1 MYNPRKGT
9 LFYPFLIAAL
19 LLSITLLSGCG
30 GGEES
35 VAEGAPETL
44 QEEAII
50 ATSKISGYVLVA
62 SLPVND
68 TTVQYTYQ
76 ASFDNGDF
84 PASQVTARITE
95 TPDGII
101 LIDGTLSF
109 SNVEASGRQ
118 VSNKHFVIQRDL
130 SKPFHVN
137 DLIWAIEAQREASLS
152 FDAEQYE
159 LRMGVGETRDVSY
172 QLLAFNPDTVA
183 TGLSLREE
191 VDAAVQLSSRNSGV
205 ISLTPGSSRFR
216 LSQSITS
223 LTTGR
228 FELTLTATLPS
239 TGLEQSVRINIIVEA
254 DLDGDGVPDEIDL
267 CAFSILGDSVDNSGC
282 AATDVVDSS
291 AFRDLQIGETT
302 FRVQENNLEEQYSNG
317 ILTGL
322 QASGSLLLLTP
333 LGDIVLKEAELVFE
347 YGTSGMGGIE
357 RLRGTAQVPFPDV
370 GMLADAEVGTPVIA
384 DVGLDY
390 GRNLSDL
397 EAPLV
402 DDRQYLFFNFSA
414 GFEASVGPI
423 SFEAPGGKAITFVL
437 DPLDPFFFF
446 TGDLPGLS
454 DIGVEDLGI
463 AMSLRGLIPFTPDTT
478 WGIGDDIGN
487 FDANLYLQGVI
498 PFARWPLNLDG
509 SLVVDVDANDDGQTL
524 FNSFTPDVEYGGNG
538 TLNVGVD
545 FLKFFGFSFELGSA
559 SLGIKMTNG
568 EQNAYFSGMLDPDTD
583 FLPQELVPIRP
594 SATVNMAGLISDDI
608 AKSFLRGE
616 GEFNLDASTL
626 GRLVGINLNN
636 LSTTSATFSADRD
649 GINLTGYTRTS
660 IYPDVGFDGD
670 ARLNA
675 NFTGSLT
682 SWSIDLSGEMS
693 IANTPISEGRLEVS
707 TAGMLVSGEF
717 VTPLTRIG
725 MNGQIDASGIE
736 MRGNTGITIP
746 ISVVESVVEW
756 VVDAAICGTE
766 RVTDAARCGLD
777 SVTSSAICGYQ
788 AVTSAAQ
795 CGTRTVT
802 SAVHCGTSTI
812 TSAARC
818 GTNWVTDIATCGWSV
833 ITGQGGCSVARS
845 CSVANSCS
853 IANTCDIAN
862 TCSIPASCDIPR
874 GCNNSTNVTLP
885 KGEFRGDIELLLG
898 NQGIGGEVSGDYCF
912 AGDCTTLT
920 GGRVKAG
927 SSGLEACITIPAGIG
942 EVCAP
947 I

>member
-1 MYNPRKGT
+1 MSIPNKGT
-9 LFYPFLIAAL
+9 LFYPFLMGAL
-19 LLSITLLSGCG
+19 LLFITLLSGCG
-30 GGEES
+30 GSENS
-35 VAEGAPETL
+35 TAEGAPETL
-44 QEEAII
+44 QEEAIV
-50 ATSKISGYVLVA
+50 ATSKISSYVLVA
-62 SLPVND
+62 STPVDD
-68 TTVQYTYQ
+68 TTVQYTYL
-76 ASFDNGDF
+76 ATFDNDNF

-95 TPDGII
+95 SPDGTVIV
-101 LIDGTLSF
+101 DGTLSF
-109 SNVEASGRQ
+109 DNVDAGGRQ
-118 VSNKHFVIQRDL
+118 VSSKSFILQRDL

-137 DLIWAIEAQREASLS
+137 DLVWVIEAQREASLS

-159 LRMGVGETRDVSY
+159 LRMGVGESRDISY
-172 QLLAFNPDTVA
+172 QLLAFNPDTVI
-183 TGLSLREE
+183 TEVSLREE
-191 VDAAVQLSSRNSGV
+191 GGGALQLSSRNSG
-205 ISLTPGSSRFR
+205 IIRLNPGSNSFR
-216 LSQSITS
+216 LSQSVS
-223 LTTGR
+223 PLTTGR

-254 DLDGDGVPDEIDL
+254 DMDGDGVPDEIDL
-267 CAFSILGDSVDNSGC
+267 CAYSTLGDSVDNSGC
-282 AATDVVDSS
+282 AVTDVVDSS
-291 AFRDLQIGETT
+291 AFRDLQIGEII
-302 FRVQENNLEEQYSNG
+302 FRVQENNLEEQYLNG
-317 ILTGL
+317 TLTGL

-347 YGTSGMGGIE
+347 YGASGVGGIE

-370 GMLADAEVGTPVIA
+370 GMLADAEVGTPVMA

-402 DDRQYLFFNFSA
+402 DDRQYLFFDFSA
-414 GFEASVGPI
+414 GFEATVGPI
-423 SFEAPGGKAITFVL
+423 SFEAPGGKAVTFVL

-454 DIGVEDLGI
+454 DIGVEGLGI
-463 AMSLRGLIPFTPDTT
+463 AMSLQGLIPFAPDTT
-478 WGIGDDIGN
+478 WGISEGIGS

-509 SLVVDVDANDDGQTL
+509 SLAVDVDVNDDGQTL
-524 FNSFTPDVEYGGNG
+524 FNSFAPDVEYGGNG

-545 FLKFFGFSFELGSA
+545 FLRFFSFGFELGSA
-559 SLGIKMTNG
+559 SLGIKVTDG
-568 EQNAYFSGMLDPDTD
+568 EQNAYFSGMLDPDTA

-594 SATVNMAGLISDDI
+594 SAAVNMAGLISDDI

-636 LSTTSATFSADRD
+636 LSTTNATFSADRD

-670 ARLNA
+670 AQLNA
-675 NFTGSLT
+675 NFTGSPT
-682 SWSIDLSGEMS
+682 DWRIDITGDMA

-725 MNGQIDASGIE
+725 MRGQIDSSGIE

-746 ISVVESVVEW
+746 ISVVETVVEW

-777 SVTSSAICGYQ
+777 TVTSGAICGTQ
-788 AVTSAAQ
+788 LVTDGAI
-795 CGTRTVT
+795 CGVQTVT
-802 SAVHCGTSTI
+802 SAVQCGTRSV
-812 TSAARC
+812 TSAAIC
-818 GTNWVTDIATCGWSV
+818 GSQWVTDIVTCGWSV
-833 ITGQGGCSVARS
+833 ITGQGGCNVART
-845 CSVANSCS
+845 CNVANSCS
-853 IANTCDIAN
+853 VPSSCNIAN

-874 GCNNSTNVTLP
+874 GCDNSTNITLP

-912 AGDCTTLT
+912 AGDCTTLS
-920 GGRVKAG
+920 GGRVRAG
-927 SSGLEACITIPAGIG
+927 SSGLEACITIPVGIG

>member
-1 MYNPRKGT
+1 MFIPRKGT
-9 LFYPFLIAAL
+9 LFYPWLIGAL
-19 LLSITLLSGCG
+19 LLSMTLLSGCG
-30 GGEES
+30 GSENS
-35 VAEGAPETL
+35 AAEGAPETL
-44 QEEAII
+44 QEEAVVEM
-50 ATSKISGYVLVA
+50 SKISNYVLVA
-62 SLPVND
+62 SSPIDD
-68 TTVQYTYQ
+68 TTVQYTYR
-76 ASFDNGDF
+76 ATFDNGDF

-95 TPDGII
+95 TPDGIV

-109 SNVEASGRQ
+109 GQVGAGSRQ
-118 VSNKHFVIQRDL
+118 ESSKSFVLQRDL

-137 DLIWAIEAQREASLS
+137 DLVWVIEAQREASLI
-152 FDAEQYE
+152 FDAEQNE
-159 LRMGVGETRDVSY
+159 LRMGVGETRDISY
-172 QLLAFNPDTVA
+172 QLLAFNPDTAITEVH
-183 TGLSLREE
+183 LREE
-191 VDAAVQLSSRNSGV
+191 GEGALQLSSRNSGT
-205 ISLTPGSSRFR
+205 IRLTPGSNRFR
-216 LSQSITS
+216 LSQSVS
-223 LTTGR
+223 PLTTGR
-228 FELTLTATLPS
+228 FELILTATLPS
-239 TGLEQSVRINIIVEA
+239 TGLEQSVRINIVVEA
-254 DLDGDGVPDEIDL
+254 DTDGDGVPDEIDL
-267 CAFSILGDSVDNSGC
+267 CAYSVLGDAVDNSGC
-282 AATDVVDSS
+282 ATTDVVDSS
-291 AFRDLQIGETT
+291 AFRDLQIGEIT

-317 ILTGL
+317 TLTGL

-333 LGDIVLKEAELVFE
+333 LGDVVLKEAELVFE
-347 YGTSGMGGIE
+347 YGTSGIGDIE

-370 GMLADAEVGTPVIA
+370 GILADAEVGTPVMA

-423 SFEAPGGKAITFVL
+423 SFEAPGGKAVTFVL

-463 AMSLRGLIPFTPDTT
+463 AMSLQGLIPFAPDTT
-478 WGIGDDIGN
+478 WGIGDHVGN

-509 SLVVDVDANDDGQTL
+509 SLAVDVDANDDGQTL
-524 FNSFTPDVEYGGNG
+524 FNSTTPDVEYGGNG

-545 FLKFFGFSFELGSA
+545 FLSFFSFGFELGSA
-559 SLGIKMTNG
+559 SLGIKVTDG
-568 EQNAYFSGMLDPDTD
+568 EQNAYFSGMLDPDTA

-594 SATVNMAGLISDDI
+594 SAAVNMAGLISDDI

-626 GRLVGINLNN
+626 GRLVGIDLNN
-636 LSTTSATFSADRD
+636 LRTTSATFSADRD
-649 GINLTGYTRTS
+649 GISLTGYTRTS

-670 ARLNA
+670 ARINA
-675 NFTGSLT
+675 NFTGSPT
-682 SWSIDLSGEMS
+682 DWSIDITGDMA
-693 IANTPISEGRLEVS
+693 IANTPISEGRLEIS
-707 TAGMLVSGEF
+707 TVGMLLSGEF

-725 MNGQIDASGIE
+725 MSGQIDSSGIE

-746 ISVVESVVEW
+746 ISVVETVVEW

-777 SVTSSAICGYQ
+777 TVTSSAMCGTQLVTDGAICGYQ
-788 AVTSAAQ
+788 TVTSAAS
-795 CGTRTVT
+795 CGYQN
-802 SAVHCGTSTI
+802 I
-812 TSAARC
+812 TSASRC
-818 GTNWVTDIATCGWSV
+818 GTQWVGDIWDCVGSFV
-833 ITGQGGCSVARS
+833 SGKGCREVARS
-845 CSVANSCS
+845 CNVAASCSVASSC
-853 IANTCDIAN
+853 NIAN

-874 GCNNSTNVTLP
+874 GCNNSTNITLP

-912 AGDCTTLT
+912 AGDCTTLS
-920 GGRVKAG
+920 GGRIKAG